1 MVGSQAQFS
10 PPAIMKVHLSVRISH
25 APISIFILKTYF
37 FPKFSWIGV
46 KAWVPTAAPAFP
58 TAAESP

>member
-1 MVGSQAQFS
+1 MLGLA
-10 PPAIMKVHLSVRISH
+10 VHQYQCL
-25 APISIFILKTYF
+25 ILKTYF

-46 KAWVPTAAPAFP
+46 KAWVPIAAPAFP